1 MSEVSLALR
10 NLRGFAILLIL
21 AFHCLSAYIVNQP
34 AQPPPFDLAP
44 YTWRAMPIVD
54 RERWLGFDLFCAFQ
68 FLYLMQ
74 LMFFLSGLFVWPS
87 LQRRGW
93 SKFVG
98 HRLIRLG
105 VPFVIGVYLVM
116 PVAFYP
122 VYRLTAADP
131 DWPAFWSQWNAL
143 PITPGGP
150 MWFLWFLI
158 ALNIGAALL
167 YRLVPDVSSFL
178 ARPLAAAGARPGK
191 FFAAIVGVTAVAY
204 LPLSAI
210 YSPWKWVGI
219 GPFEVQA
226 AFAPQYA
233 LYFLLGLA
241 VGAHRCERG
250 LLDPQGMLVRRWP
263 AWVAGSFAAFFL
275 WVVPTALIV
284 KVPGAPVA
292 VLQLIGDLGLVTFA
306 GAACFSMTA
315 VFLRFAAVPWSP
327 IVDTVSE
334 NAYGIYFFHYLF
346 ALWLQFLLLDLAIPA
361 IGKGA
366 IVFLATVT
374 LSWAASVLTTWVL
387 ASGRTLLTRPAT
399 WSRAP
404 SIADGLF
411 SGTKF
416 SD

>member
-10 NLRGFAILLIL
+10 NLRGLAILLIL

-44 YTWRAMPIVD
+44 YAWRAMPIVD

-105 VPFVIGVYLVM
+105 VPFIIGVYLVM

-143 PITPGGP
+143 PITPTGP

-167 YRLVPDVSSFL
+167 YRLVPDMSSFL
-178 ARPLAAAGARPGK
+178 ARPLAAAGTRPGR

-210 YSPWKWVGI
+210 YSRSGSASARSRCRRLLRRNTRCISSWVSSW
-219 GPFEVQA
+219 ERRA
-226 AFAPQYA
+226 ANAA
-233 LYFLLGLA
+233 CSTRKACWCGAGRLGS
-241 VGAHRCERG
+241 
-250 LLDPQGMLVRRWP
+250 P
-263 AWVAGSFAAFFL
+263 
-275 WVVPTALIV
+275 
-284 KVPGAPVA
+284 A
-292 VLQLIGDLGLVTFA
+292 VLRR
-306 GAACFSMTA
+306 FSCGS
-315 VFLRFAAVPWSP
+315 SP
-327 IVDTVSE
+327 
-334 NAYGIYFFHYLF
+334 
-346 ALWLQFLLLDLAIPA
+346 
-361 IGKGA
+361 
-366 IVFLATVT
+366 
-374 LSWAASVLTTWVL
+374 
-387 ASGRTLLTRPAT
+387 RR
-399 WSRAP
+399 
-404 SIADGLF
+404 
-411 SGTKF
+411 
-416 SD
+416 